1 MPRPIGEHQQR
12 LGQRLADLRAAGGFS
27 GSAFARHLEWQQSRV
42 SKIETGTQVATED
55 DVVAW
60 ARGLGLDNVVKRE
73 LIGLARLAESEY
85 LGWRNEFLK
94 RGGGAGIQKALRI
107 RDRATKVTRQFVLG
121 IVPGLLQTPAY
132 ARDVI
137 TSPGGPGNWNSFD
150 QDGLARMLEER
161 LKRQDVLREA
171 DGREFRYVFAEAV
184 LWTRYGTA
192 DTLVG
197 QLRHLV
203 ATMEELPAVDI
214 RVVPFNAT
222 WPIFPMAT
230 FKIHDEL
237 TVSLEQQVGEH
248 VVSDPRQ
255 VQAYI
260 DQFKLLD
267 GVALSRRKSIALIR
281 DVAERLA

>member
-1 MPRPIGEHQQR
+1 VPRPILEHQKQ
-12 LGQRLADLRAAGGFS
+12 LADRLADLRTAGGFA
-27 GSAFARHLEWQQSRV
+27 GAEFARHLGWQQSRV
-42 SKIETGTQVATED
+42 SKIETGTQLATED
-55 DVVAW
+55 DVEAW
-60 ARGLGLDNVVKRE
+60 ARGLGLGKDVRRE
-73 LIGLARLAESEY
+73 LVALLRLAESEY
-85 LGWRNEFLK
+85 LGWRKEFLR
-94 RGGGAGIQKALRI
+94 RGGGAGIQKALRT
-107 RDRATKVTRQFVLG
+107 RDLATKVTRQLVLG

-150 QDGLARMLEER
+150 QDALAQMLEER
-161 LKRQDVLREA
+161 LKRQGVLREP
-171 DGREFRYVFAEAV
+171 GREWRYVFAEAV
-184 LWTRYGTA
+184 LWTRYGSA

-214 RVVPFNAT
+214 RVVPFSAT

-230 FKIHDEL
+230 FKIHDEM

-260 DQFKLLD
+260 EQWDLLA
-267 GVALSRRKSIALIR
+267 GVALNRRQSMALIQQ
-281 DVAERLA
+281 VADRIC